1 MSVHYETMELV
12 GRRHGTSCTRRLA
25 IAMLAIVLLAAAQ
38 ACSTL
43 SAGPSWSLQDEA
55 LIPRPR
61 LELTVLLIGIDDA
74 KSEPNWFKE
83 RIPNPYRT
91 GAWSVIKEEA
101 FDRLPLCGPEA
112 DRIKEFAKKQRFM
125 FVEHQVLVNLG
136 IVKEKPDEG
145 EMQQSGGVPEE
156 VPGS

>member
-1 MSVHYETMELV
+1 MTDKQHVAL
-12 GRRHGTSCTRRLA
+12 TRCYFCGESDR
-25 IAMLAIVLLAAAQ
+25 ILLATRYNQ
-38 ACSTL
+38 KGEPL
-43 SAGPSWSLQDEA
+43 KDLGPMHGKVVDMEPCPQCKEYMEQGV
-55 LIPRPR
+55 I
-61 LELTVLLIGIDDA
+61 LIGIDDA